1 MKPSTKLVIRLIEL
15 AFLFAYALPVMLI
28 WNAVVTVVF
37 GITEISYL
45 QSSSLL
51 FLWRIFIDPLTN

>member
-1 MKPSTKLVIRLIEL
+1 MKPSTNLVIRLIEL

-45 QSSSLL
+45 QSLSLL
-51 FLWRIFIDPLTN
+51 FLWRIFIDPLIK